1 MSDPGSGDGDVADTP
16 DSAGDAAEHRT
27 SPDRRSDG
35 DSGPAGSS
43 PGDGSPG
50 TAPRTT
56 DDPEPE
62 TPVEWVK
69 WFFSTDHGAV
79 VYIREVV
86 SSVALVL
93 LVGLLLFAVSGL
105 WPPMV
110 AVESG
115 SMNPHME
122 RGDLVFVM
130 EEHRLAAPA
139 AYDDT
144 GVVTYQTGQRTGYT
158 KFQLAGDVIVYQPDG
173 NDLTTPIIHRARF
186 WVNESE
192 NWVANGKAQPEHL
205 GGAESCG
212 QLSQCPAP
220 HAGFITKGDANGRYD
235 QVSGLSEPVK
245 PAWVVGTAEF
255 RIPWL
260 GNIRLW
266 AGQAT
271 LERRTVGAA
280 SALEPGT
287 EGAATA
293 GTGVEANG
301 TPGGANGT
309 PGGANGTPGGANG
322 TPGQCSWG

>member
-1 MSDPGSGDGDVADTP
+1 MSDPGSGDGDAADTP
-16 DSAGDAAEHRT
+16 DSAGDAAERRT
-27 SPDRRSDG
+27 SPDRRSDAEY
-35 DSGPAGSS
+35 GPAGGP
-43 PGDGSPG
+43 PGDDSPG

-56 DDPEPE
+56 DDSGPE

-69 WFFSTDHGAV
+69 WFFYTDHGAV

-144 GVVTYQTGQRTGYT
+144 GVVTYRTGQRTGYT

-173 NDLTTPIIHRARF
+173 NDRTTPIIHRARF

-220 HAGFITKGDANGRYD
+220 HAGFVTKGDANGRYD

-266 AGQAT
+266 AGQTT
-271 LERRTVGAA
+271 LEQGAVGAA
-280 SALEPGT
+280 SPLEPEAG
-287 EGAATA
+287 GAASA

-309 PGGANGTPGGANG
+309 PR
-322 TPGQCSWG
+322 QCGWA

>member
-1 MSDPGSGDGDVADTP
+1 MSDPGAGDGDAADSGDPDGAGASDDARTP
-16 DSAGDAAEHRT
+16 
-27 SPDRRSDG
+27 RRSDAG
-35 DSGPAGSS
+35 KSEARETAGPNDPSRAGVSAA
-43 PGDGSPG
+43 GGS
-50 TAPRTT
+50 
-56 DDPEPE
+56 DPDPE
-62 TPVEWVK
+62 TPGEWVK
-69 WFFSTDHGAV
+69 WFFRTDHGAV

-93 LVGLLLFAVSGL
+93 LVGLLLFAISGL

-115 SMNPHME
+115 SMNPHMQ

-130 EEHRLAAPA
+130 EEHRLAAGA
-139 AYDDT
+139 AYEDT
-144 GVVTYQTGQRTGYT
+144 GVVPYRTGERTGYR
-158 KFQLAGDVIVYQPDG
+158 KFQLPGDVIVYNPDG
-173 NDLTTPIIHRARF
+173 RTTVTPIIHRARF

-205 GGAESCG
+205 GTAESCG

-266 AGQAT
+266 AGQST
-271 LERRTVGAA
+271 LGPELTGAA
-280 SALEPGT
+280 A
-287 EGAATA
+287 A
-293 GTGVEANG
+293 GTGAG
-301 TPGGANGT
+301 SS
-309 PGGANGTPGGANG
+309 G
-322 TPGQCSWG
+322 TPGQCTWA